1 MASYDK
7 NNPKHKELL
16 LSEKEAI
23 FPKDIAQNYSEAIKN
38 FKELTIEEAL
48 DNEKKFKKD
57 NDIKS
62 LNKNKNLIK

>member
-23 FPKDIAQNYSEAIKN
+23 SPKDIAQNYSEAIKN